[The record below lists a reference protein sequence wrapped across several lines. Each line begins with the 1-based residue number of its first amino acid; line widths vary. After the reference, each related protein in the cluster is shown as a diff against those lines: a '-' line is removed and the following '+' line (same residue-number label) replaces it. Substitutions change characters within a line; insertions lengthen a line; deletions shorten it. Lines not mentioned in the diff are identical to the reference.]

1 MSVTE
6 LLADVGSK
14 VLLATDAVFEMIVPP
29 ATPEFTLTTKVNAS
43 VCEAGSEGAVQ
54 LIAPVPP
61 TAGLVHVQ
69 LAV

>member
-1 MSVTE
+1 MTE
-6 LLADVGSK
+6 LLADVGSNV
-14 VLLATDAVFEMIVPP
+14 VLLATDAVLEMVVPP

-43 VCEAGSEGAVQ
+43 VCEAESDGAVQ

-61 TAGLVHVQ
+61 TAGVIHVQ